1 MFMTTRTLSADAR
14 FIEKLYRDVPP
25 VDREAFHRFRIDN
38 PVRRA
43 MVRGVEWEYLTGG
56 EGDRNL
62 LLLPG
67 AQGTG
72 ASIWANAEHFSH
84 RFRWVAPS
92 YPPLATMAELTDGV
106 TGLLD
111 HLGMPSAAVIGGS
124 YGGFVAQVLVRRHP
138 ERVERLLL
146 SHTGPPRPLRGRQI
160 AGALRWLR
168 FLPLSALRAQ
178 YRKVMMGLVPDRP
191 ELALTRAYLEE
202 LIALRVTRQGLLA
215 GYRRVIDFDAM
226 RFAPEDLDG
235 WSGRVL
241 LLMADD
247 DPATPEPVRR
257 QMRNLYPR
265 AEVSLFA
272 GSGHAT
278 GALLRDEY
286 LAAMD
291 AFLE

>member
-14 FIEKLYRDVPP
+14 FVEKLYRDVPA
-25 VDREAFHRFRIDN
+25 VDREAFQRFRADN

-43 MVRGVEWEYLTGG
+43 IVRGVEWEYLTGG

-72 ASIWANAEHFSH
+72 ASVWANAEHFSQ

-92 YPPLATMAELTDGV
+92 YPPLATMTELADGAA
-106 TGLLD
+106 GLLD
-111 HLGMPSAAVIGGS
+111 HLGMPSAAVAGGS

-138 ERVERLLL
+138 ERVERLIL
-146 SHTGPPRPLRGRQI
+146 SHTGPPRPQRGQQI

-168 FLPLSALRAQ
+168 FLPLFALRAQ
-178 YRKVMMGLVPDRP
+178 YRKVMMGLVPNLP

-202 LIALRVTRQGLLA
+202 LIALQVTKAGLLG
-215 GYRRVIDFDAM
+215 GYRRVVDFDGQ
-226 RFAPEDLDG
+226 RFAPDDLDG
-235 WSGRVL
+235 WPGRIL
-241 LLMADD
+241 LMMADD

-257 QMRNLYPR
+257 EMQNLYPR
-265 AEVSLFA
+265 AEVALFA

-278 GALLRDEY
+278 GVLLRDEY

-291 AFLE
+291 AFLD

>member
-1 MFMTTRTLSADAR
+1 MTTRTLSADAR
-14 FIEKLYRDVPP
+14 FVEKLYRDVPP
-25 VDREAFHRFRIDN
+25 VDREAFHRFRADN

-43 MVRGVEWEYLTGG
+43 TVRGVEWEYLTGG
-56 EGDRNL
+56 KGERNL

-72 ASIWANAEHFSH
+72 ASVWANAEHFSH
-84 RFRWVAPS
+84 QFRWVAPC
-92 YPPLATMAELTDGV
+92 YPPLATMVELTDGV

-111 HLGMPSAAVIGGS
+111 HLGMPTAAVIGGS

-146 SHTGPPRPLRGRQI
+146 SHTGPPRPQRGQQI

-168 FLPLSALRAQ
+168 FLPLFALRAQ
-178 YRKVMMGLVPDRP
+178 YRKAMMGLVPNRP

-202 LIALRVTRQGLLA
+202 LIALQVTRQSLLS

-226 RFAPEDLDG
+226 RFAPDDLDG
-235 WSGRVL
+235 WPGRVL

-257 QMRNLYPR
+257 QMQALYPR

-291 AFLE
+291 AFLK

>member
-1 MFMTTRTLSADAR
+1 MTRTLSADAR
-14 FIEKLYRDVPP
+14 FVEKLYRDVPA
-25 VDREAFHRFRIDN
+25 VDREAFQRFRADN

-43 MVRGVEWEYLTGG
+43 IVGGVEWEYLTGG
-56 EGDRNL
+56 GGDRNL

-72 ASIWANAEHFSH
+72 ASVWANAEHFSS
-84 RFRWVAPS
+84 RFRWVAPC
-92 YPPLATMAELTDGV
+92 YPPLATMTELADGV
-106 TGLLD
+106 AGLLD

-146 SHTGPPRPLRGRQI
+146 SHTGPPRPPRGQQI
-160 AGALRWLR
+160 AAALRWLR
-168 FLPLSALRAQ
+168 FLPLFALRAQ
-178 YRKVMMGLVPDRP
+178 FRKVMMGLVPNRP

-202 LIALRVTRQGLLA
+202 LIALQVTRPGLLS
-215 GYRRVIDFDAM
+215 GYRRVVDFDAM
-226 RFAPEDLDG
+226 RFAPGDLDG
-235 WSGRVL
+235 WPGRIL

-257 QMRNLYPR
+257 QMQTLYPR
-265 AEVSLFA
+265 AEVALFS

-278 GALLRDEY
+278 GALLRDDY

-291 AFLE
+291 AFLG